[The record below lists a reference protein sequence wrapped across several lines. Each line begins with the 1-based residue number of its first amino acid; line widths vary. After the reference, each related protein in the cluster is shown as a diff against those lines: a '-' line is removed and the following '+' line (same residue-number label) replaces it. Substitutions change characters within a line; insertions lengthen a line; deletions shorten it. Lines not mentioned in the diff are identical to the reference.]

1 MKAFQSK
8 TREILALVMLILMM
22 SVSISEA
29 QTIKALSFGTSSI
42 GSAFY
47 TLSVVISNVITKHS
61 GISVTVEPVGGSD
74 ATLRGIE
81 AKKVEIAMVNA
92 NSAVDALTG
101 AGTYSKSGKI
111 PISLIAQGQ
120 DSLRQLVVRAD
131 SGIKTP
137 KDLPGKKLIARR
149 KANQEIEVIANLLF
163 DLYGVNK
170 KEVKIL
176 ETAESNEAVEA
187 LKLGTADG
195 VIIPGGVPASFLLDL
210 AQSTKVVF
218 LSIPDD
224 KLDAM
229 LKQLGSAFHRGII
242 PPNTYRDQTHEVR
255 VPAMSS
261 LIVCRTDLPEETI
274 YKITKSIFDNLEEIK
289 AGHSA
294 GKDWNLKNTLNE
306 PPLSFHPGAVR
317 YFKEAGVW
325 GK

>member
-1 MKAFQSK
+1 MKKIGSF
-8 TREILALVMLILMM
+8 LALLMFIFVGF
-22 SVSISEA
+22 SVSEA
-29 QTIKALSFGTSSI
+29 QAPKALSFGTSSM

-47 TLSVVISNVITKHS
+47 TLSVVISNAITKHS

-74 ATLRGIE
+74 ATLRGIG
-81 AKKVEIAMVNA
+81 AKKVEMGMVNA

-101 AGTYSKSGKI
+101 AGSYSKAGKI

-120 DSLRQLVVRAD
+120 DSLRQIVVRAD

-137 KDLPGKKLIARR
+137 KDLSGKKMIARR

-163 DLYGVNK
+163 DLYGVDK

-187 LKLGTADG
+187 LKVGTVDAA
-195 VIIPGGVPASFLLDL
+195 ILPGGVPASFLLDL

-224 KLDAM
+224 KLNTM
-229 LKQLGSAFHRGII
+229 LKRLGPAFHRGII
-242 PPNTYRDQTHEVR
+242 PPNTYRDQNHEVR

-261 LIVCRTDLPEETI
+261 LIVCRSDLPEETI
-274 YKITKSIFDNLEEIK
+274 YKITKSIFENYEEIK

-294 GKDWNLKNTLNE
+294 GKDWNLQNTMKA
-306 PPLSFHPGAVR
+306 PPLPFHPGAVR

>member
-1 MKAFQSK
+1 MKKIGTF
-8 TREILALVMLILMM
+8 LVLLMFIFVGS
-22 SVSISEA
+22 SVSEA
-29 QTIKALSFGTSSI
+29 QAPKALSFGTSSM

-47 TLSVVISNVITKHS
+47 TLSVVISNVITKHG

-74 ATLRGIE
+74 ATLRGIG
-81 AKKVEIAMVNA
+81 AKKVEIGMVNA
-92 NSAVDALTG
+92 NSAVDALAG
-101 AGTYSKSGKI
+101 AGSYSKVGKI

-120 DSLRQLVVRAD
+120 DSLRQIVVRAD

-137 KDLPGKKLIARR
+137 KDFPGKKLIARR

-163 DLYGVNK
+163 DLYGVDK

-187 LKLGTADG
+187 LKMGTVDAA
-195 VIIPGGVPASFLLDL
+195 ILPGGVPASFLLDL

-224 KLDAM
+224 KLSTM
-229 LKQLGSAFHRGII
+229 LKRLGPAFHRGII
-242 PPNTYRDQTHEVR
+242 PPNTYRGQNYEVR

-261 LIVCRTDLPEETI
+261 LIVCRSDLPEETV
-274 YKITKSIFDNLEEIK
+274 YKITKSIFENYEEIK

-294 GKDWNLKNTLNE
+294 GKDWNLQNTLKA
-306 PPLSFHPGAVR
+306 PPLPFHPGAVR

-325 GK
+325 SK